1 MQSPLPPTLMLLY
14 NAPPFLMRS
23 VRDML
28 GYAALRASTARLHP
42 AGMDVLTKAF
52 VLAEPN
58 AAATGAL
65 TLVPFPKNLASGHVI
80 IMSMHPTS
88 TKRETADARLDRGRA
103 SGGAHRSQ
111 ARKSWRA
118 S

>member
-23 VRDML
+23 IRDML

-42 AGMDVLTKAF
+42 AGMDMLTKAF

-65 TLVPFPKNLASGHVI
+65 TLVPFPKNLALGHVI
-80 IMSMHPTS
+80 IMSMHLSS
-88 TKRETADARLDRGRA
+88 TKQETADARLNRGRA
-103 SGGAHRSQ
+103 SGGAHCSH
-111 ARKSWRA
+111 ARKNWWA